1 MRMHRKSVNF
11 ALKHIRYAWAWLEG
25 VTGVC
30 FKFLP
35 FPLPLHLHFPL
46 SIFFHPHHLY
56 RKEPS
61 ISGAVFPQDISL

>member
-46 SIFFHPHHLY
+46 SSF
-56 RKEPS
+56 S
-61 ISGAVFPQDISL
+61 IPTPL